1 MEHCWQSLSTSI
13 AAEAKKRTETLVPP
27 LRAAFLLNDERFT
40 VLQAASGRG
49 ERLIGATDGA

>member
-1 MEHCWQSLSTSI
+1 
-13 AAEAKKRTETLVPP
+13 VPP